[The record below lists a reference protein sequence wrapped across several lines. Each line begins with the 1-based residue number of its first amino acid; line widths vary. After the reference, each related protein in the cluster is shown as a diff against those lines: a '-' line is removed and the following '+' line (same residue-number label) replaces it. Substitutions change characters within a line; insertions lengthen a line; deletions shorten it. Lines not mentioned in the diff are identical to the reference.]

1 MRTDFELFDNKDC
14 QQYEFHVEGHT
25 PRVEYIKTER
35 GDVYLTRTEVPF
47 GLGGKGIGSNL
58 VEKTLRNIRN
68 QGLRVVPLC
77 PFITVYINRHPE
89 WKEFVM
95 KDVRRTPEQML
106 NY

>member
-25 PRVEYIKTER
+25 PRVQYIKTKGGE
-35 GDVYLTRTEVPF
+35 VFLTRTEVPF

-58 VEKTLRNIRN
+58 VEKTLRNIRS

-77 PFITVYINRHPE
+77 PFITIYINRHPE
-89 WKEFVM
+89 WRDFVM
-95 KDVRRTPEQML
+95 KAASFEQKELL
-106 NY
+106 NN